1 MRTTLN
7 PVGMLTALCVGIIA
21 STDCGRSDGDR
32 AAASPP
38 APLSVRVVAAT
49 TVERAESIEAGGVVT
64 ASRTAAVSSR
74 VAAPVMDVTVR
85 AGDRVRAGDVLV
97 RLDARDM
104 AARVQQAGAATRAAE
119 ESLTA
124 ARSAQAAAAAEQK
137 LAAAWHARI
146 SQLRDRNAAT
156 AQEFDEA
163 DARLAAASARTTAAQ
178 AIIEQASAQLAAVR
192 ANADVI
198 GITESY
204 TVIRAPFDGEVT
216 ERFTD
221 PGNLASPGQPLLQL
235 DGVGQRRVEARV
247 DEARVAFIR
256 AGASVTVVLDETNA
270 AAAGAALEGTVVEV
284 ARAVAADQ
292 RAFTVKVALP
302 ANITPRTGTFA
313 RVRFQGA
320 RRRALVVPAE
330 AVRTQGQLR
339 SVFVV
344 SGGVARIRL
353 VQTAD
358 STSDGIEIVA
368 GLDAGEMV
376 VVGPPADL
384 TDGRRVTTGESTP
397 TGARP

>member
-1 MRTTLN
+1 MPTTLSR
-7 PVGMLTALCVGIIA
+7 VGLLTALCVGIIA

-32 AAASPP
+32 AAAASP

-49 TVERAESIEAGGVVT
+49 AVERAEPIDAGGVVT

-74 VAAPVMDVTVR
+74 VAAPVTDVTVR

-247 DEARVAFIR
+247 DEARVALIR
-256 AGASVTVVLDETNA
+256 TGAKVTVVLDETT
-270 AAAGAALEGTVVEV
+270 GAALEGTVVEV

-302 ANITPRTGTFA
+302 AGITPRTGTFA
-313 RVRFQGA
+313 RVRFEGA

-330 AVRTQGQLR
+330 AVRIQGQLR

-344 SGGVARIRL
+344 TGDIARIRL
-353 VQTAD
+353 VHTGD

-384 TDGRRVTTGESTP
+384 TDGRRVTTRESTT